1 MSKLNINGVDLELDL
16 LDADVVEKFE
26 KLNSQIVEDIKNPN
40 NYAGKSTADS
50 MRFQCRLIDNYF
62 NELFGAGTSEKVFG
76 TNNKLDI
83 RIDAFGQVSTESDQA
98 RKFMDSAV
106 EKYNPGRVQNRQQRR
121 QEFKKKR
128 KNNNF
133 SAVDK
138 D

>member
-40 NYAGKSTADS
+40 NYADKSTADS

-76 TNNKLDI
+76 DNNKLDI
-83 RIDAFGQVSTESDQA
+83 RIDAFGQVSVESNQA
-98 RKFMDSAV
+98 KMFMDSAV

>member
-40 NYAGKSTADS
+40 NYADKSTADS

-62 NELFGAGTSEKVFG
+62 DELFGAGTSEKVFG
-76 TNNKLDI
+76 NNNKLDI
-83 RIDAFGQVSTESDQA
+83 RIDAFGQVAAESGQA
-98 RKFMDSAV
+98 KRFMDSAV

>member
-40 NYAGKSTADS
+40 NYADKSTADS

-76 TNNKLDI
+76 DNNKLDI
-83 RIDAFGQVSTESDQA
+83 RIDAFGQVSVESNQTK
-98 RKFMDSAV
+98 RFMDSAV